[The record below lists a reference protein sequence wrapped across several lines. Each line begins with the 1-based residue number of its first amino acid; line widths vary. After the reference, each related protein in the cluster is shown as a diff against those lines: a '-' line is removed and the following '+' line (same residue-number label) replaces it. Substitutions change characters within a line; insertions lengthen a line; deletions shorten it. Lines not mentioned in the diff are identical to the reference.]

1 MMIMMS
7 SITKV
12 FNKSAK
18 RNFHQRESQQED
30 KIATIYYDIE
40 EKEGNEEMSMS
51 LRKRTSFRATFKGL
65 IFPVV
70 MCIVYGQ
77 RLLHS

>member
-40 EKEGNEEMSMS
+40 EKEGNEEM
-51 LRKRTSFRATFKGL
+51 TSQGT
-65 IFPVV
+65 IFW
-70 MCIVYGQ
+70 
-77 RLLHS
+77 